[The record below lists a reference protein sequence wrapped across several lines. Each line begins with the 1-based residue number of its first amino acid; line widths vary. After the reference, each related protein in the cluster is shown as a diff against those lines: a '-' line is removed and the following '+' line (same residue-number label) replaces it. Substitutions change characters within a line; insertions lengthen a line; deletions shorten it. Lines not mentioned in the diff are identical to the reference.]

1 MKEFI
6 VPIADEGNISFVNN
20 DLKLQE
26 LVRCEDCI
34 YGDVP
39 NLVYRKDD
47 IYCARY
53 EIFHNRDFYCADGE
67 RKDGDN
73 G

>member
-1 MKEFI
+1 MREYI
-6 VPIADEGNISFVNN
+6 MRYEDDV
-20 DLKLQE
+20 LQ
-26 LVRCEDCI
+26 LLPDKIQPLIRCKDCI

-39 NLVYRKDD
+39 NLVYRKYN

-67 RKDGDN
+67 RKDGD
-73 G
+73 GDG